1 MAISSREELIEFTL
15 RSLGSPVI
23 QINVTAE
30 QIEDRLDDTLSI
42 WHEYNYE
49 GQERDYLRYQVTE
62 QDLYNEYIPIDGSA
76 IYGITRIIPMTRS
89 MLGGSAALPFDP
101 FYQML
106 TSTMN
111 MQTGGWSSID
121 LVSYYNFRTFGETL
135 EHLLR
140 PKFNVR
146 YNRFK
151 NRLHLDINWGHRNW
165 NNGGL
170 LTEDNQLVLAEEDVY
185 GDDVKEQILFDLE
198 KQPGQSRGSYH
209 GMGSAPD
216 IVAGDFIIME
226 CMRAL
231 DPVEFPDIYNSTW
244 IKRYFKEKV
253 KYQWGTNLRKYQG
266 MTLPGGVQLDGM
278 GMIQEAEEQMEKLFE
293 SLYTDYSAPLSMLI
307 G

>member
-23 QINVTAE
+23 QINVTEE
-30 QIEDRLDDTLSI
+30 QVNDRLEDTLAI
-42 WHEYNYE
+42 WWEYNYE
-49 GQERDYLRYQVTE
+49 GSERDYLRYQVTE

-76 IYGITRIIPMTRS
+76 IYGITRVIPITRT
-89 MLGGSAALPFDP
+89 MMGNAALPFDP
-101 FYQML
+101 YFQML

-111 MQTGGWSSID
+111 MQSGGWSSID

-140 PKFNVR
+140 PKMNVR

-151 NRLHLDINWGHRNW
+151 NRLYLDINWGHRNW
-165 NNGGL
+165 NSGGL
-170 LTEDNQLVLAEEDVY
+170 LTEDSQLVLVEGDTY

-198 KQPGQSRGSYH
+198 KPEGQSRGSYH

-216 IVAGDFIIME
+216 LVAGDFIILE
-226 CMRAL
+226 CMKVL
-231 DPVEFPDIYNSTW
+231 DPSEFPDIYNSTW
-244 IKRYFKEKV
+244 IKRYFKAKV
-253 KYQWGTNLRKYQG
+253 MLQWGQNLAKYSNLN
-266 MTLPGGVQLDGM
+266 LPGGVVLDGNSM
-278 GMIQEAEEQMEKLFE
+278 KQEAEQEIEKLFE
-293 SLYTDYSAPLSMLI
+293 ALYTDYSAPISMLI

>member
-1 MAISSREELIEFTL
+1 MAISSREELIDFTL
-15 RSLGSPVI
+15 RSLGSPVL

-30 QIEDRLDDTLSI
+30 QIEDRLDDTLAI

-49 GQERDYLRYQVTE
+49 GQDRDYLRYQVTE

-89 MLGGSAALPFDP
+89 MMGNAALPFDP

-111 MQTGGWSSID
+111 MQSGGWSSID
-121 LVSYYNFRTFGETL
+121 LVSYHNFRTFGETL

-140 PKFNVR
+140 PKMNVR

-151 NRLHLDINWGHRNW
+151 NRVYLDINWGHRSW
-165 NNGGL
+165 NSGGL
-170 LTEDNQLVLAEEDVY
+170 LTEDNQLVLVEGDTY
-185 GDDVKEQILFDLE
+185 GDDIKEQILFDLE
-198 KQPGQSRGSYH
+198 KPEGQSRGSYQ
-209 GMGSAPD
+209 GLGSAPD

-231 DPVEFPDIYNSTW
+231 DPIEFPDIYNSTW
-244 IKRYFKEKV
+244 IKRYFKEKL
-253 KYQWGTNLRKYQG
+253 KYQWGQNLSKFSG
-266 MTLPGGVQLDGM
+266 MTLPGGVVLDGGSM
-278 GMIQEAEEQMEKLFE
+278 KQEAEEQMEKLFE
-293 SLYTDYSAPLSMLI
+293 ALYTDYASPLSMLI